1 MRPSSRASS
10 SLVPTPSVQVTSI
23 GSRIPAGRGC
33 AAANPVWPPAMSD
46 AIAAVWRPAASRL
59 TPASR

>member
-1 MRPSSRASS
+1 MRPSSCASS

-23 GSRIPAGRGC
+23 GSRMPGGIAW
-33 AAANPVWPPAMSD
+33 AAAKPVWPPAIID
-46 AIAAVWRPAASRL
+46 EIAAVCRRAASRS